1 MKSASPLQTDRHH
14 IGREGEAGADLATGV
29 GVFSREDL
37 AEGCA
42 GYRCGLKG
50 RVAEAVD
57 MPLIQ

>member
-42 GYRCGLKG
+42 GYRCGW
-50 RVAEAVD
+50 
-57 MPLIQ
+57 